1 MKPTLEERIMAT
13 GQTLERVREWQSI
26 IESIAAKT
34 GEPKEDVASIILR
47 PLATGK
53 VMLADCYKLQEIGV
67 SLSESFMKLVPPS
80 KATSKALL
88 HELTR
93 LGYNR
98 EKKKKDLTAA
108 WDYGVKLA
116 RPRGSA
122 NKPHAE
128 EAGNQTEEPTMPIS
142 NKLDIYPNAVLI
154 DGKRVHVKKH
164 GVHIYNYADR
174 GELMTVSIELIPSEV
189 AIHNNPY
196 KDARN
201 EAD

>member
-67 SLSESFMKLVPPS
+67 PLSESFMKLVPLS

-98 EKKKKDLTAA
+98 EKAKKDLTAA
-108 WDYGVKLA
+108 WDYGVKLVA
-116 RPRGSA
+116 GQLPGRE
-122 NKPHAE
+122 PHAE
-128 EAGNQTEEPTMPIS
+128 EAGDPKPLDLAERLTYNAGKAVECLAATSGSS
-142 NKLDIYPNAVLI
+142 NHETLQALESALWYVQREI
-154 DGKRVHVKKH
+154 KRL
-164 GVHIYNYADR
+164 GAN
-174 GELMTVSIELIPSEV
+174 
-189 AIHNNPY
+189 
-196 KDARN
+196 N